1 MLDDILEVYET
12 DADFTMEPKNLKH
25 QGFHS
30 DMAETKMML
39 LFRASGYAK
48 DYLVY
53 NRAKKEVVMA
63 CLTTQTKHRRGE
75 CQA

>member
-12 DADFTMEPKNLKH
+12 DADFTMEPRNLKH
-25 QGFHS
+25 QGYHI

-39 LFRASGYAK
+39 LFRSSGYGK

-53 NRAKKEVVMA
+53 NRAKQEVLIA
-63 CLTTQTKHRRGE
+63 CLTNESRRKRGE